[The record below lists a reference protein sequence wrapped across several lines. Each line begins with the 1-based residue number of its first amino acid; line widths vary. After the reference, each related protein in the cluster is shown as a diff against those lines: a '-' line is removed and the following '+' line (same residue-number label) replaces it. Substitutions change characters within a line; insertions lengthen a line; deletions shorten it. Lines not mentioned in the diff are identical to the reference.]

1 MDLDLKVGVVSAVDE
16 ANTSVKVF
24 FPDADNMVSDWLYV
38 LQSGGEVEEKALTT
52 DKAGKHSHTNSHTHT
67 VEVAEASVS
76 LQTAGAHEHTVDVEG
91 TAGTAAE
98 AGDHTHTADAHT
110 HTATAGSSTENTGEA
125 GEHQHT
131 IPKHTHTV
139 KKWMPK
145 VNDKVRCIMY
155 AGDEET
161 DGFVLG
167 AIK

>member
-1 MDLDLKVGVVSAVDE
+1 MELDMKVGVVSSVDE
-16 ANTSVKVF
+16 ANTAVKVF
-24 FPDADNMVSDWLYV
+24 FPDADNMVSDWLFV
-38 LQSGGEVEEKALTT
+38 LQHGGAIDETALKT

-91 TAGTAAE
+91 TAGTAAS

-110 HTATAGSSTENTGEA
+110 HTVTAQSASGNTGEA
-125 GEHQHT
+125 GEHQHD
-131 IPKHTHTV
+131 IPKHTHTL

-145 VNDKVRCIMY
+145 VNDRVLCLLFG
-155 AGDEET
+155 GDGEA

-167 AIK
+167 AIE